1 MRFRYVVIAAALS
14 LITACEGG
22 GPAEPIDELPRQLT
36 AAETRLIEADN
47 GFALKLFRE
56 VTASE
61 DATDNVFISPLSIAM
76 ALGMV
81 YNGADG
87 NTRDEMTAMLEVDGM
102 SVEEINGAYRSLIDL
117 LLSLDDSRVE
127 INLAN
132 SIWSAAGMDFA
143 QSFIDTNREYFDA
156 QVQTLNFTNSSAPN
170 TINNWVS
177 DNTNGKIEEIVPN
190 PIPENVVMYLINAIY
205 FNGKWTGQFAKNQ
218 TTDRPFHLE
227 GGTSVTVPTMRHA
240 EAVDVRAV
248 GADGVQIVELP
259 YGGGA
264 FVMTIFIPQGT
275 GTVQDIINRLDEP
288 TWHAWLGALN
298 EVSAIVR
305 MPKFRVEYGKELAES
320 LKALGMNEAFTP
332 GANLS
337 KMRPDNDI
345 FVSRVTHKAF
355 VDVNEEGT
363 EAAAATSVEIGVVC
377 ACGPMEIPV
386 DRPFLFAIRERFS
399 GAILFM
405 GKIAQP

>member
-1 MRFRYVVIAAALS
+1 
-14 LITACEGG
+14 
-22 GPAEPIDELPRQLT
+22 
-36 AAETRLIEADN
+36 
-47 GFALKLFRE
+47 
-56 VTASE
+56 
-61 DATDNVFISPLSIAM
+61 
-76 ALGMV
+76 
-81 YNGADG
+81 
-87 NTRDEMTAMLEVDGM
+87 
-102 SVEEINGAYRSLIDL
+102 
-117 LLSLDDSRVE
+117 
-127 INLAN
+127 
-132 SIWSAAGMDFA
+132 
-143 QSFIDTNREYFDA
+143 
-156 QVQTLNFTNSSAPN
+156 
-170 TINNWVS
+170 
-177 DNTNGKIEEIVPN
+177 
-190 PIPENVVMYLINAIY
+190 
-205 FNGKWTGQFAKNQ
+205 
-218 TTDRPFHLE
+218 
-227 GGTSVTVPTMRHA
+227 
-240 EAVDVRAV
+240 
-248 GADGVQIVELP
+248 
-259 YGGGA
+259 
-264 FVMTIFIPQGT
+264 
-275 GTVQDIINRLDEP
+275 LDEP